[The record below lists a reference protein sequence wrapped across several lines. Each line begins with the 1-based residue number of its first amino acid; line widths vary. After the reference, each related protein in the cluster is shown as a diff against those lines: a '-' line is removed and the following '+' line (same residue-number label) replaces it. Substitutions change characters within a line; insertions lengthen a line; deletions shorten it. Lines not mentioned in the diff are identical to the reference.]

1 MSFVQKLYK
10 LIIKFNKKK
19 NNNTIFLLKNIV
31 VIKVLGNETKKID
44 YILKDIKSNQYQYI
58 IYNRGIYANIIIY
71 NVPIQYFKEHN
82 LQLYKS
88 DADIYMLSFSNN
100 VCFSLKNSYK
110 IFNNVFIECNKQKKL
125 LKIEYSNKNNFFE
138 NFMKEYDI
146 SFPIYMQYNRIEKII
161 LNHNDVT
168 KALNLLCISTD
179 SSKNDITRKRARYE
193 LYTHA
198 Y

>member
-58 IYNRGIYANIIIY
+58 IYNRGIHANIIIY
-71 NVPIQYFKEHN
+71 NVPILYFKEHN

-88 DADIYMLSFSNN
+88 DADIYMLSFSSN

-125 LKIEYSNKNNFFE
+125 LKIEYTNKNNFFE